1 MMEPWIQEVDVIDWL
16 MDNKDV
22 LAVGLALI
30 GIILA
35 LYTAGTNRNQR
46 RRDALYRIHDL
57 LTSSDQQRGRRL
69 LYDAAR
75 TGAFPAFDSE
85 DFATMNRAIVTL
97 DAVGLYVR
105 RRVLPRRWVLDV
117 WHHPFADIKPAAEA
131 FIAHRSSMHVNT
143 GWRAGTDMED
153 LLDQAARFRTRRRCC
168 TGSPQLPADA
178 PPTLV
183 EPQGP
188 SEPAPV

>member
-1 MMEPWIQEVDVIDWL
+1 MMEPGTQEVDMIDWL
-16 MDNKDV
+16 MDNKDL
-22 LAVGLALI
+22 LAVGLALL

-35 LYTAGTNRNQR
+35 LYTAGTNRHQR
-46 RRDALYRIHDL
+46 RRDALYRIHEL

-75 TGAFPAFDSE
+75 TGRFPALDSE

-105 RRVLPRRWVLDV
+105 RRIVPRRWVLDV
-117 WHHPFADIKPAAEA
+117 WHHPFADIRPAAEA
-131 FIAHRSSMHVNT
+131 FIAHRSSRHVNT

-168 TGSPQLPADA
+168 TGSPQRLDEA

-183 EPQGP
+183 GPQGQD
-188 SEPAPV
+188 EPAPV